1 MMTALLLCGY
11 ALVVA
16 WSASALLTP
25 LTSRGISAR
34 LGLTAWLTAMAS
46 VLASLLTA
54 LGFLVTAAV
63 TSWPGLAED
72 MCRSVAGRAC
82 TPLVYRSVFEFGLS
96 VAAMAAAVTS
106 AVLAWRYGRHV
117 QRARQA
123 TRAHA
128 KAAHVTGRRL
138 PGVPGLPDLLGVPGP
153 SGLPDLHGVLRASG
167 SIGASGDFGSRKD
180 SGDRGSPGRGSSGGS
195 GSPEGRRGSE
205 ERGGRG
211 GLWSPA
217 GRAVVLD
224 SPQRVAYCVPGRP
237 AAIVLSTGALAV
249 LDPSQLT
256 AVLAHE
262 RAHLAGRHHLL
273 IMAARGLAATF
284 PAVPLFTR
292 GPAEVARLAEM
303 CADDVAVRGSGR
315 YTLVAALLAMGTGT
329 AVPAAALAASTCAV
343 EARVERLLEPAR
355 RGRRASYSLAL
366 AAVTLLLTLVL
377 ALIAVLA

>member
-1 MMTALLLCGY
+1 MMAALLLSGY
-11 ALVVA
+11 ALIVA
-16 WSASALLTP
+16 WSASALLIP
-25 LTSRGISAR
+25 LTLRGISAR
-34 LGLTAWLTAMAS
+34 LGLTAWLAAMAS

-63 TSWPGLAED
+63 ASWPGLAED

-117 QRARQA
+117 QRARQV

-128 KAAHVTGRRL
+128 ETARMTGRRL
-138 PGVPGLPDLLGVPGP
+138 P
-153 SGLPDLHGVLRASG
+153 
-167 SIGASGDFGSRKD
+167 
-180 SGDRGSPGRGSSGGS
+180 
-195 GSPEGRRGSE
+195 EGRDW
-205 ERGGRG
+205 
-211 GLWSPA
+211 LWGPA

-249 LDPSQLT
+249 LEPSQLT

-262 RAHLAGRHHLL
+262 RAHLAGRHPLL

-292 GPAEVARLAEM
+292 APAQVARLAEM

-315 YTLVAALLAMGTGT
+315 YTLIAALLAMSTGT
-329 AVPAAALAASTCAV
+329 VVPAAAPARPAVPAAALAASTCAV
-343 EARVERLLEPAR
+343 EARVERLLEPPR
-355 RGRRASYSLAL
+355 RGRRARYSLAL

-377 ALIAVLA
+377 ALIAALA

>member
-1 MMTALLLCGY
+1 MMAALLLSGY
-11 ALVVA
+11 ALIVA
-16 WSASALLTP
+16 WSASVLLTP

-46 VLASLLTA
+46 VLACLVTA
-54 LGFLVTAAV
+54 LAFLVTAAV
-63 TSWPGLAED
+63 ASWPGLAED
-72 MCRSVAGRAC
+72 MCRSVAGGAC

-96 VAAMAAAVTS
+96 VAGIAAAATS
-106 AVLAWRYGRHV
+106 AVLACRYGRHL
-117 QRARQA
+117 QRARQG

-128 KAAHVTGRRL
+128 EVARVTGRRL
-138 PGVPGLPDLLGVPGP
+138 PGLPGVPG
-153 SGLPDLHGVLRASG
+153 V
-167 SIGASGDFGSRKD
+167 
-180 SGDRGSPGRGSSGGS
+180 
-195 GSPEGRRGSE
+195 
-205 ERGGRG
+205 
-211 GLWSPA
+211 PA

-273 IMAARGLAATF
+273 ITATRGLAATF

-303 CADDVAVRGSGR
+303 CADDAAVRSSGR

-329 AVPAAALAASTCAV
+329 AVPAAGLAASTCAV
-343 EARVERLLEPAR
+343 EARVQRLLEPAR
-355 RGRRASYSLAL
+355 RARRARYSLAL
-366 AAVTLLLTLVL
+366 AGVTLLLTLVS